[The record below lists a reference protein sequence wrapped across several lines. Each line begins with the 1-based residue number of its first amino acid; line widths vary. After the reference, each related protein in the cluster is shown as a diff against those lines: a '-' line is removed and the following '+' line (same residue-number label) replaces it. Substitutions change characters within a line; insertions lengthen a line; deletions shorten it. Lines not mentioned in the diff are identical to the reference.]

1 MESFLELD
9 MNNNIPEDATS
20 SETWARLQGDKKNEK
35 GLSTSCSPISI
46 CMEWDAKLLTR
57 KDVLL
62 FMKKDV
68 DLGGRTV
75 GPESALFAE
84 VRTLGPGG
92 KAGRDKKRF
101 QRSLTNFSQL
111 SLNYRDGWVFF
122 IPPQLRMEVI
132 TYYMLIPTLYFGII

>member
-35 GLSTSCSPISI
+35 GLSTSRSPISI
-46 CMEWDAKLLTR
+46 CMEWDAKLLIR

-68 DLGGRTV
+68 DLEGRTV
-75 GPESALFAE
+75 GSESVLFAE

-92 KAGRDKKRF
+92 KAGRDRKRF

-111 SLNYRDGWVFF
+111 SLN
-122 IPPQLRMEVI
+122 
-132 TYYMLIPTLYFGII
+132 